1 MIKDFFIQ
9 KLYKRYYDSFS
20 CYRIRSLQNKNFS
33 IISNNCWGG
42 QVYRS
47 YGLPYTSPTIGL
59 FIMPKD
65 YIKFISDLT
74 YYLEKDLK
82 FIYRNQSKYR
92 IYLEEHVDHNC
103 PIGILEDIEII
114 FLHYTSENDA
124 YNSWNRR
131 KKRVNFENVL
141 FKFNDQNLCTREDI
155 EAFDLLNLK
164 HKVCF
169 TVQSFP
175 KLHSCV
181 QIKSVQDKDFV
192 PYYYEPIGK
201 TSDFNVTEF
210 INNMVRND

>member
-114 FLHYTSENDA
+114 FLHYTSE
-124 YNSWNRR
+124 
-131 KKRVNFENVL
+131 K
-141 FKFNDQNLCTREDI
+141 
-155 EAFDLLNLK
+155 
-164 HKVCF
+164 
-169 TVQSFP
+169 
-175 KLHSCV
+175 
-181 QIKSVQDKDFV
+181 
-192 PYYYEPIGK
+192 
-201 TSDFNVTEF
+201 
-210 INNMVRND
+210 

>member
-124 YNSWNRR
+124 YNNWNRR

-141 FKFNDQNLCTREDI
+141 
-155 EAFDLLNLK
+155 LNLMIR
-164 HKVCF
+164 
-169 TVQSFP
+169 T
-175 KLHSCV
+175 
-181 QIKSVQDKDFV
+181 SVHAK
-192 PYYYEPIGK
+192 I
-201 TSDFNVTEF
+201 
-210 INNMVRND
+210 